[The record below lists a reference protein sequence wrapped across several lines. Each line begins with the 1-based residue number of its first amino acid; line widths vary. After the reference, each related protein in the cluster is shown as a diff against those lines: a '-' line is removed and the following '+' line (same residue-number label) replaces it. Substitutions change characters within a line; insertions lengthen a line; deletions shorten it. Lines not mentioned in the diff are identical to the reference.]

1 MRIKNPKCVFLFRLS
16 NILNLDYNELLKYR
30 FALFYRKI
38 DAKMGCFDFILTKEV
53 SRFARDTLDSI
64 QFVKS
69 IFDNKNSILEEIYS
83 LLNEA
88 SNSTDYQKEKSKIS
102 KQIIEVEKQKDNL
115 FIMRSSNEISSEEFA
130 EYRNKYNSKIDTLNE
145 AFDKIVAL
153 EKNTKTSFKSVE
165 TLRKTIENI
174 ISINDDSVL
183 SIVSSLFE
191 KIIVETNHEKNGN
204 KKAVLHCQLKIEGDK
219 RYNLPLKEL
228 SLLFKSN
235 ESFCR
240 TKW

>member
-69 IFDNKNSILEEIYS
+69 IFDNKNSILEE
-83 LLNEA
+83 
-88 SNSTDYQKEKSKIS
+88 
-102 KQIIEVEKQKDNL
+102 
-115 FIMRSSNEISSEEFA
+115 
-130 EYRNKYNSKIDTLNE
+130 
-145 AFDKIVAL
+145 
-153 EKNTKTSFKSVE
+153 NTKTSFKSVE

-183 SIVSSLFE
+183 SIASSLFE
-191 KIIVETNHEKNGN
+191 KIIVETNHEKSGN
-204 KKAVLHCQLKIEGDK
+204 KKAVLLCQLKIEGDK

>member
-1 MRIKNPKCVFLFRLS
+1 MFFFRLS

-30 FALFYRKI
+30 FASFYRKI
-38 DAKMGCFDFILTKEV
+38 DAKIGCFDFILTKEV

-69 IFDNKNSILEEIYS
+69 IFDNKNSIL
-83 LLNEA
+83 
-88 SNSTDYQKEKSKIS
+88 K
-102 KQIIEVEKQKDNL
+102 
-115 FIMRSSNEISSEEFA
+115 
-130 EYRNKYNSKIDTLNE
+130 
-145 AFDKIVAL
+145 
-153 EKNTKTSFKSVE
+153 KNTKTSFKSVE

-183 SIVSSLFE
+183 SIASSLFE

>member
-1 MRIKNPKCVFLFRLS
+1 MPFWKWLIFIVFIVLVLWLSLFFFCALKISDISEIELWLNENGKIKKPKCVFLFGLS

-30 FALFYRKI
+30 FASFYRKI
-38 DAKMGCFDFILTKEV
+38 DAKIGCFDFILTKEV

-69 IFDNKNSILEEIYS
+69 IFDNKNSILEE
-83 LLNEA
+83 
-88 SNSTDYQKEKSKIS
+88 
-102 KQIIEVEKQKDNL
+102 
-115 FIMRSSNEISSEEFA
+115 
-130 EYRNKYNSKIDTLNE
+130 
-145 AFDKIVAL
+145 
-153 EKNTKTSFKSVE
+153 NTKTSFESVE

>member
-1 MRIKNPKCVFLFRLS
+1 MRFPLSGKLQCLHDGCTYIRGNWKLKNCKRVYWGCDTYRRNGKSKTNGCNSPLLYE
-16 NILNLDYNELLKYR
+16 DELVEAFKP
-30 FALFYRKI
+30 I
-38 DAKMGCFDFILTKEV
+38 
-53 SRFARDTLDSI
+53 
-64 QFVKS
+64 VKS
-69 IFDNKNSILEEIYS
+69 IFDNKNSILEE
-83 LLNEA
+83 
-88 SNSTDYQKEKSKIS
+88 
-102 KQIIEVEKQKDNL
+102 
-115 FIMRSSNEISSEEFA
+115 
-130 EYRNKYNSKIDTLNE
+130 
-145 AFDKIVAL
+145 
-153 EKNTKTSFKSVE
+153 NTKTSFESVE

-183 SIVSSLFE
+183 SIASSLFE

-235 ESFCR
+235 ERFCR